1 MIELKYIKNE
11 EENIEACEKQLDEKL
26 EKLKDQLV
34 MLQQQSKIIYTED
47 ESLKR
52 HMREEQEC
60 IQCDE
65 KTKQEKRKME
75 IGITIQILSKS

>member
-1 MIELKYIKNE
+1 
-11 EENIEACEKQLDEKL
+11 
-26 EKLKDQLV
+26 